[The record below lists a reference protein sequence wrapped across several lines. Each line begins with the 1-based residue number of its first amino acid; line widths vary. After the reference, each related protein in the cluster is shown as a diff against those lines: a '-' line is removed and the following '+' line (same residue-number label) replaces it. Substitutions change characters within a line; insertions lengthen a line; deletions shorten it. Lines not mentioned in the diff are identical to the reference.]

1 MTLLSENYK
10 YIFEPLPSPGL
21 SPVGRGDI
29 SNDTKATMP
38 ISQNEKKKKKKK
50 EGKKEQLYNDQNL
63 FQQLEHRYR
72 TKIHGCH
79 SVRSFLISITITS
92 KRHILSLLHQWREV
106 SEDTLSAHSLIH
118 LSL

>member
-1 MTLLSENYK
+1 MMTLLSENYK

-50 EGKKEQLYNDQNL
+50 KRKK
-63 FQQLEHRYR
+63 RA
-72 TKIHGCH
+72 
-79 SVRSFLISITITS
+79 
-92 KRHILSLLHQWREV
+92 
-106 SEDTLSAHSLIH
+106 TLQ
-118 LSL
+118 